1 MLGSATT
8 PGRTGT
14 CEGAPAH
21 VAFRVVERVG
31 TAPEE
36 ILCLRGSMAGLC
48 MPLIRANADARLGV
62 DVERYSFIRVDL
74 HRLLFASFTGAPT
87 IKLRVLILIFAL

>member
-1 MLGSATT
+1 MLHSALSNASAQH
-8 PGRTGT
+8 PKKSCVFAAQWLASACPCRR
-14 CEGAPAH
+14 
-21 VAFRVVERVG
+21 F
-31 TAPEE
+31 
-36 ILCLRGSMAGLC
+36 AG
-48 MPLIRANADARLGV
+48 IRANADARLGV